1 MTEFWFIRH
10 GESESN
16 AGLPSESDQSTPLT
30 EKGVLQAKHVAKHLT
45 KPPDLFVV
53 SPYLRAIQT
62 AQPTI
67 DKFPN
72 TPIQTW
78 PIQEYSYLSHQQY
91 HNTNSK
97 QRGELSR
104 NYFRQAD
111 PDLVLGDGGES
122 FHQFIERI
130 ENTLEKLQ
138 NSPEKCIILFGH
150 GWFMRATLW
159 YLYRY
164 QSETRL
170 KKEFKSAIQSTIP
183 SLPWVFG
190 LFSLF
195 ERFKAKK
202 IFTFLLF
209 SASVQIP
216 NGGIL
221 KFRTTPSKGID
232 LLDFDL
238 SHLPE
243 ELKEITWINR

>member
-30 EKGVLQAKHVAKHLT
+30 TKGLLQADHVASHLSE
-45 KPPDLFVV
+45 PPDLFVV
-53 SPYLRAIQT
+53 SPYFRAIQT
-62 AQPTI
+62 AEPTI
-67 DKFPN
+67 SKFPD
-72 TPIQTW
+72 TPVQTW
-78 PIQEYSYLSHQQY
+78 SIQEFSYLSHQQY
-91 HNTNSK
+91 QNTDSK
-97 QRGELSR
+97 QRGVLSR
-104 NYFRQAD
+104 NYFKQAN

-122 FHQFIERI
+122 FHHFIERI
-130 ENTLEKLQ
+130 ESTLERLH
-138 NSPEKCIILFGH
+138 NSSEKFIILFGH

-159 YLYRY
+159 YLYKH
-164 QSETRL
+164 QSDKKQE
-170 KKEFKSAIQSTIP
+170 KEFKAAIQNSMP

-190 LFSLF
+190 MFSLF

-202 IFTFLLF
+202 IFAFLLF

-221 KFRTTPSKGID
+221 KFRTTPSKTID
-232 LLDFDL
+232 LLEFDL

-243 ELKEITWINR
+243 ELKEITWRNR

>member
-30 EKGVLQAKHVAKHLT
+30 ERGFLQADLVARHLT
-45 KPPDLFVV
+45 TPPDLFVV

-62 AQPTI
+62 ARPTI
-67 DKFPN
+67 DNFPE
-72 TPIQTW
+72 TPVQTW
-78 PIQEYSYLSHQQY
+78 QIQEFSYLSHEQY
-91 HNTNSK
+91 NNTTSK
-97 QRGELSR
+97 QRGVLSR
-104 NYFRQAD
+104 NYFKQAD
-111 PDLVLGDGGES
+111 PDLVLGEGGES

-130 ENTLEKLQ
+130 ESTLETLHD
-138 NSPEKCIILFGH
+138 SSEKFIILFGH

-159 YLYRY
+159 YLYKN
-164 QSETRL
+164 QSE
-170 KKEFKSAIQSTIP
+170 KKQFKTTIQEKMP

-190 LFSLF
+190 MFSLF
-195 ERFKAKK
+195 ERLNAKK
-202 IFTFLLF
+202 IFAFLLF

-216 NGGIL
+216 NGSIL
-221 KFRTTPSKGID
+221 KFRTTDSKRID

>member
-16 AGLPSESDQSTPLT
+16 AGLPSVSDHSTPLT
-30 EKGVLQAKHVAKHLT
+30 AKGLLQADHVAGHLT

-53 SPYLRAIQT
+53 SPYVRAIQT
-62 AQPTI
+62 AQPTTA
-67 DKFPN
+67 KFPE
-72 TPIQTW
+72 TPVQTW
-78 PIQEYSYLSHQQY
+78 PIQEFSYLSHQQY

-104 NYFRQAD
+104 NYFKQAD

-130 ENTLEKLQ
+130 ESTLEMLH
-138 NSPEKCIILFGH
+138 NSSEKFIILFGH

-159 YLYRY
+159 YLYKY
-164 QSETRL
+164 QSENKQ
-170 KKEFKSAIQSTIP
+170 KKEFKTAIQNTMP
-183 SLPWVFG
+183 SLSWVFG
-190 LFSLF
+190 MFSLF
-195 ERFKAKK
+195 ERLKAKK
-202 IFTFLLF
+202 IFAFLLF
-209 SASVQIP
+209 SAAVQIP

-221 KFRTTPSKGID
+221 KFRTTTSRRID

-238 SHLPE
+238 THLPE

>member
-30 EKGVLQAKHVAKHLT
+30 AKGILQANHVADNLL

-53 SPYLRAIQT
+53 SPYVRAIQT
-62 AQPTI
+62 AQPTTE
-67 DKFPN
+67 KFPG
-72 TPIQTW
+72 TPVQTW
-78 PIQEYSYLSHQQY
+78 PIQEFSYLSYQQY
-91 HNTNSK
+91 HNTTSK
-97 QRGELSR
+97 QRGVLSR
-104 NYFRQAD
+104 NYFKQAD

-130 ENTLEKLQ
+130 EITLERLQ
-138 NSPEKCIILFGH
+138 NSRENFIILFGH

-159 YLYRY
+159 YLYR
-164 QSETRL
+164 SHL
-170 KKEFKSAIQSTIP
+170 IKNHKKEFKTAIQNTIP

-190 LFSLF
+190 MFSLL

-202 IFTFLLF
+202 IFAFLLF

-221 KFRTTPSKGID
+221 KFRITPSKQID
-232 LLDFDL
+232 LVDFDL